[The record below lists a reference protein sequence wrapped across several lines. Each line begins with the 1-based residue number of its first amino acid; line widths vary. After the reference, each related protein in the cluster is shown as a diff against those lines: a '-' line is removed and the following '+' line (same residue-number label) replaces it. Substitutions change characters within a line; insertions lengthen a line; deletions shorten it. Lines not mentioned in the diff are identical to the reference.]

1 MAFQFIQLNNCN
13 VNLRCTIQ
21 STGKLGFTRAT
32 AEALHLEKDMP
43 VKFAQDTEDA
53 SILYMVFAPEK
64 TEDSFSVIKSGSYF
78 TLPTRGLFE
87 MLQYDYKNRTIIF
100 DMVRAKEL
108 DIMAQGMVYKMKRR
122 IIEKRTKT
130 QQSENQTNNDMCKNE
145 EL

>member
-32 AEALHLEKDMP
+32 AEALHLEKDMQ
-43 VKFAQDTEDA
+43 VKFAQDTESD
-53 SILYMVFAPEK
+53 SILYMVFVPEK
-64 TEDSFSVIKSGSYF
+64 TDDSFGVIKSGEYF

-87 MLQYDYKNRTIIF
+87 MLGYDYKEKTIIF

-108 DIMAQGMVYKMKRR
+108 DMIAHGMVYKMKRR
-122 IIEKRTKT
+122 TIEKRTKT
-130 QQSENQTNNDMCKNE
+130 QQE
-145 EL
+145 